1 MVQVFRLG
9 STLLVRGRILHIIQS
24 HNPTVPRPYISPS
37 SGFTGLFV
45 IFYPVMERMRSLY
58 CSSKMLIVMGLLV
71 KIVKVLF
78 SFLASVYLVYLAFEH
93 KADFLNGEMTFL
105 MSMAGGGICLSYFF
119 NGLRR
124 LVMGFPAVLIF
135 LMPTVLGCI

>member
-1 MVQVFRLG
+1 
-9 STLLVRGRILHIIQS
+9 
-24 HNPTVPRPYISPS
+24 
-37 SGFTGLFV
+37 
-45 IFYPVMERMRSLY
+45 
-58 CSSKMLIVMGLLV
+58 MLIVMGLLV